1 MSSSLLHI
9 LAGAFGIIES
19 PLDPKLLCHLDV
31 VFECVCVFVCV
42 LARMA
47 RDEALNKDKRSRAI
61 ARKP

>member
-19 PLDPKLLCHLDV
+19 PLDPKLLCHL
-31 VFECVCVFVCV
+31 ECVCV